1 MIIIPTFWTLADC
14 SPAGLKWNPLSES
27 LFLQATIVTRAFEN
41 TAAIVFCNAG
51 GPPPTSLYYN
61 KDKNYAGLSQVTV
74 PFVGGCGGETQGS
87 TKEGMSVV
95 PVDMAVL
102 DEAEKNYKVRADI
115 SREGWHYSY
124 RHQSFG
130 QGEVKKE

>member
-1 MIIIPTFWTLADC
+1 M
-14 SPAGLKWNPLSES
+14 
-27 LFLQATIVTRAFEN
+27 
-41 TAAIVFCNAG
+41 
-51 GPPPTSLYYN
+51 
-61 KDKNYAGLSQVTV
+61 
-74 PFVGGCGGETQGS
+74 GGCGGETQGS

-102 DEAEKNYKVRADI
+102 DEAEKNYKVRTDI

>member
-1 MIIIPTFWTLADC
+1 
-14 SPAGLKWNPLSES
+14 
-27 LFLQATIVTRAFEN
+27 
-41 TAAIVFCNAG
+41 
-51 GPPPTSLYYN
+51 
-61 KDKNYAGLSQVTV
+61 
-74 PFVGGCGGETQGS
+74 
-87 TKEGMSVV
+87 MSVV

-102 DEAEKNYKVRADI
+102 EEAERNYKVRADI